1 MAFNSAAKLLDQPN
15 FLKTGYSFPMKL
27 ENRALVW
34 LRRDLRLNDHTPLAH
49 ATSLAAE
56 VALVFV
62 FDPNILDRLEDKDDK
77 RLTFLQESLH
87 ELDGELK
94 KRGSRLIVKYGD
106 PKKEIPLLAK
116 RLKVSHV
123 CTGKDYE
130 PYAKERDAHVA
141 KSLTKEGIAFHL
153 LKDQVIFQEREVLN
167 KEGNPFRVFT
177 PYKNA
182 WLNLLNVRDYE
193 ERKPLHQKFVKEA
206 NLGKEVK
213 EFSLKD
219 MGFRASELWL
229 DPGEKAAHARLK
241 DFLPRMKNYSE
252 QRNFPM
258 AVGGTSGLS
267 VHLRFGTISIRTCVR
282 AALNQKNKGHE
293 TWLSELIW
301 RDFYFMILDQFPH
314 VVGHSFKKE
323 YESIRWPGKPAHF
336 EAWCRGETGFPIVD
350 AAMRHFNETGWMHNR
365 LRMVVAS
372 FLTKDLLMDWRLGEA
387 YFARKLLDFD
397 LSANNGGWQWS
408 ASTGCDAQPYF
419 RIFNPYSQ
427 SETYDPKGEFI
438 RSQIPELAKIVGKSI
453 HSPEPVLA
461 PGYPRPIVDHKE
473 QREKALRLFKKA

>member
-1 MAFNSAAKLLDQPN
+1 
-15 FLKTGYSFPMKL
+15 MKI

-34 LRRDLRLNDHTPLAH
+34 LRRDLRLGDHAPLAH
-49 ATSLAAE
+49 ATSLAKE
-56 VALVFV
+56 VAVVFV
-62 FDPNILDRLEDKDDK
+62 FDTNILDRLEDKDDK
-77 RLTFLQESLH
+77 RLTFLHQSLM
-87 ELDGELK
+87 ELDAELK
-94 KRGSRLIVKYGD
+94 KRGSRLIFKFGD
-106 PKKEIPLLAK
+106 PKKEIPQLAK
-116 RLKVSHV
+116 QLKVSHV

-130 PYAKERDAHVA
+130 PYAKDRDAQVA
-141 KSLTKEGIAFHL
+141 KALAKEGIEFHL

-167 KEGNPFRVFT
+167 KEGKPFRVFT

-182 WLNLLNVRDYE
+182 WLHLLKVRDYE
-193 ERKPLHQKFVKEA
+193 ERKPHHEKFVKA
-206 NLGKEVK
+206 ADLGQD
-213 EFSLKD
+213 LKVFTLAD
-219 MGFRASELWL
+219 LGFRASTLWL
-229 DPGEKAAHARLK
+229 TAGERAAQARLR
-241 DFLPRMKNYSE
+241 DFLPRLKNYSE
-252 QRNFPM
+252 QRNFPT

-267 VHLRFGTISIRTCVR
+267 VHLRFGTISIRACVR
-282 AALNQKNKGHE
+282 AALNQKTKGHE

-314 VVGHSFKKE
+314 VVGKSFKPE
-323 YESIRWPGKPAHF
+323 YDQIRWPGKPAHF

-372 FLTKDLLMDWRLGEA
+372 FLTKDLLVDWRLGEA

-427 SETYDPKGEFI
+427 SETYDPKGDFI
-438 RSQIPELAKIVGKSI
+438 RSQIPELAKIVGQSV
-453 HSPEPVLA
+453 HAPEPLLA

-473 QREKALRLFKKA
+473 QREKALRLFKKD